1 MKLLPPLQSR
11 RTPLLA
17 TAARAFTMAEMMT
30 VVGIFSLLAA
40 ATVSSQLFGL
50 RLYSITGVK
59 LTVDGAARSALGRV
73 RDEIRSGKL
82 IYVGN
87 GDSSSFTVAADN
99 SPQAGN
105 ALKICATTDTNS
117 YVYYF
122 MDATNSRFKR
132 MVSSNSFVQVVA
144 SHITNQLVFQAEDFL
159 GNVVTNHQNNR
170 VIRVTMEFYQ
180 PVFPSA
186 PTANSALT
194 AQSAG
199 GAQPTNSGMYEQ
211 FRLQTRV
218 ARRAIE

>member
-1 MKLLPPLQSR
+1 MKLLSHIQSR
-11 RTPLLA
+11 RASVLGAA
-17 TAARAFTMAEMMT
+17 TRAFTMMEMMT

-50 RLYSITGVK
+50 RLYSISGTK
-59 LTVDGAARSALGRV
+59 LTVTGDARSALNRV

-87 GDSSSFTVAADN
+87 GNSSSFALVPDN
-99 SPQAGN
+99 SPQVGN

-117 YVYYF
+117 YVYYY

-144 SHITNQLVFQAEDFL
+144 SHITNLLVFQAEDFQ
-159 GNVVTNHQNNR
+159 GNVVTNNENNR
-170 VIRVTMEFYQ
+170 VIRISMEFYQ
-180 PVFPSA
+180 PVFPTAAAA
-186 PTANSALT
+186 PTAQTSPP
-194 AQSAG
+194 AQAASR
-199 GAQPTNSGMYEQ
+199 GMYDY

-218 ARRAIE
+218 SRRAIE

>member
-1 MKLLPPLQSR
+1 MKLLSHIQSPR
-11 RTPLLA
+11 APVCGTA
-17 TAARAFTMAEMMT
+17 TWAFTMTEMIT

-50 RLYSITGVK
+50 RLYSISGTK
-59 LTVDGAARSALGRV
+59 LTVTGEARSALNRV

-87 GDSSSFTVAADN
+87 GDSSSFTLIPDN
-99 SPQAGN
+99 SPQVGN

-117 YVYYF
+117 YVYYY

-144 SHITNQLVFQAEDFL
+144 NHITNLLVFQAEDFQ
-159 GNVVTNHQNNR
+159 GNAVTNYQNNR
-170 VIRVTMEFYQ
+170 VIRMTMEFYQ
-180 PVFPSA
+180 PVFPTT
-186 PTANSALT
+186 PTAQTSPA
-194 AQSAG
+194 AQVTSG
-199 GAQPTNSGMYEQ
+199 GMYDY